1 MGSWQ
6 DQGSLTYYAKLSWPL
21 VIFLNIYIS
30 GYMDINEAL
39 TAFSALSN
47 KPRLDAF
54 RLLIK
59 AGVAG
64 MSSGQIGERLGA
76 KQNSTSTNL
85 SILEA
90 SGLISST
97 RQGRSVIYSANM
109 DGIRGLLGFL
119 MEDCCGGHPD
129 ICQPVLNEIACCD

>member
-1 MGSWQ
+1 
-6 DQGSLTYYAKLSWPL
+6 
-21 VIFLNIYIS
+21 
-30 GYMDINEAL
+30 MDINEAL
-39 TAFSALSN
+39 AAFSALSN

-59 AGVAG
+59 AGDDG
-64 MSSGQIGERLGA
+64 MSSGQIGEHLGA